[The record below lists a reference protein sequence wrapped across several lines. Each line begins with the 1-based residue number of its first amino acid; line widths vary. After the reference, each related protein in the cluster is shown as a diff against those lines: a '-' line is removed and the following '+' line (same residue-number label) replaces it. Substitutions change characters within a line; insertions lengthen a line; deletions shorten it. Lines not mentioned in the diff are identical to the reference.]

1 MTENYIT
8 LAMRTNSPTTG
19 THGVHPDLLHAAL
32 GLADEMFEM
41 YRAYSLE
48 DMTNAVEEMGDFC
61 WFVALAAYHLDCNPF
76 VGFPSAEDLGD
87 ANLEDLTH
95 SFISAIKKAYAY
107 GAPLDVAYLRQQ
119 LAMMVGCI
127 AVTCGELLSKTS
139 LVELLDRNIK
149 KLRTRY
155 PERFTQD
162 LALNRDLDAEAATLR
177 G

>member
-8 LAMRTNSPTTG
+8 LAMRTNSPTAG
-19 THGVHPDLLHAAL
+19 THGVHPDLLHATL

-41 YRAYSLE
+41 YRAYSLG
-48 DMTNAVEEMGDFC
+48 DITNAVEEMGDFC

-76 VGFPSAEDLGD
+76 VGFPSAEDLD
-87 ANLEDLTH
+87 DIYLEDLTH

-107 GAPLDVAYLRQQ
+107 GAPLDIAYLRQQ
-119 LAMMVGCI
+119 LTLMVGCI
-127 AVTCGELLSKTS
+127 AFTCDELLSRVP
-139 LVELLDRNIK
+139 LIELLDRNIK

-162 LALNRDLDAEAATLR
+162 LALNRDLDAEAAALQ